1 MTTTSRGF
9 SMLELLL
16 VILIL
21 GIIAALAIPQ
31 AFNALRAYRLHSD
44 ASAVAAQ
51 LNVTRFRAT
60 SQFAPFRLNI
70 DTTTTPHTF
79 YMERLCGETP
89 ASIDSNC
96 TSPYQP
102 FTTRQ
107 IEGGRIPLSAGNV
120 FTATNPGA
128 TTAYPGTI
136 TGGTAVAVF
145 FFNTRGMPVDNLGNP
160 VANGGVM
167 TFLTNN
173 AGLTDAVA
181 VSVGGQIRVYNW
193 DVSTSAWIAR

>member
-1 MTTTSRGF
+1 
-9 SMLELLL
+9 
-16 VILIL
+16 
-21 GIIAALAIPQ
+21 
-31 AFNALRAYRLHSD
+31 
-44 ASAVAAQ
+44 VAAQ